1 MNVID
6 NNVTYLHI
14 FGVENIPKQI
24 RKFIGNKNVKTN
36 IYRIQ
41 AYDSVMCEYFCIGFI
56 DFGLKDKS
64 LLDYANSFSPD

>member
-6 NNVTYLHI
+6 NNVTYFHI

-41 AYDSVMCEYFCIGFI
+41 AYDSIMCEYFRIGFI
-56 DFGLKDKS
+56 DFRLKDKS